1 MRTHDL
7 PLIQRIGC
15 RADDL
20 IGLVPLAGQHHYVAV
35 RSVVECVGDRLA
47 PVFQH
52 GERRL
57 RLVHPFENVVQDRIG
72 RFGARIVRG
81 DDHRVGKRRGDPSH
95 ARPLG
100 AVAISPAAKHCDHT
114 VFRKAA
120 DGGEDIFQSV
130 RRVGV
135 VDEHGVVR
143 VRGQN
148 LAAPTH
154 AMAGFQGPGRLVKRH
169 TQFPR
174 GKQRAQRV
182 VK

>member
-20 IGLVPLAGQHHYVAV
+20 IGLVPFAGQHHYVAV

-72 RFGARIVRG
+72 
-81 DDHRVGKRRGDPSH
+81 
-95 ARPLG
+95 
-100 AVAISPAAKHCDHT
+100 
-114 VFRKAA
+114 
-120 DGGEDIFQSV
+120 
-130 RRVGV
+130 
-135 VDEHGVVR
+135 
-143 VRGQN
+143 
-148 LAAPTH
+148 
-154 AMAGFQGPGRLVKRH
+154 
-169 TQFPR
+169 
-174 GKQRAQRV
+174 
-182 VK
+182 